1 MRMTLNISVIVCA
14 LAMLCGCGVKPATT
28 AGSSQP
34 APAVRVPRFEADS
47 AMAHVLAQCA
57 FGPRVPGTPAHE
69 QCGRW
74 IRQQLERWA
83 DTVVVQ
89 QGQVSTFD
97 GVPLTA
103 TNLVGVVNP
112 GAKQRLLLLAHWDC
126 RPWADADPDVSKRRQ
141 PVLGA
146 NDAASGV
153 AVLLEV
159 AKCLH
164 ESRPE
169 VGIDLLM
176 VDVEDW
182 GDSGADNE
190 ESWALGTQYWLAH
203 PHEPGYKPVFG
214 ILLDMVG
221 ARGAQFAPEF
231 FSQQYAGGF
240 VEHVWDAAGAAGCA
254 SWFVTGQGGAVTDDH
269 VFVNRTGIP
278 CIDIID
284 LRAGTE
290 HGFFEGWHTTHD
302 TPDVIDPAVLGA
314 VGQTLLQVIYNF

>member
-203 PHEPGYKPVFG
+203 PHEPTWWVPAGRSSPLSSSRSSMRAVSWSTCG
-214 ILLDMVG
+214 MPP
-221 ARGAQFAPEF
+221 ARPAAP
-231 FSQQYAGGF
+231 AG
-240 VEHVWDAAGAAGCA
+240 
-254 SWFVTGQGGAVTDDH
+254 
-269 VFVNRTGIP
+269 
-278 CIDIID
+278 
-284 LRAGTE
+284 L
-290 HGFFEGWHTTHD
+290 
-302 TPDVIDPAVLGA
+302 
-314 VGQTLLQVIYNF
+314 

>member
-141 PVLGA
+141 PVPLVVSCVAGA
-146 NDAASGV
+146 LSYVVLYMLKTAIYGAIAGNIWAPVASKFPASIINAGAAIVATPIFYSAVRPALKASGV
-153 AVLLEV
+153 LKDLEWV
-159 AKCLH
+159 K
-164 ESRPE
+164 
-169 VGIDLLM
+169 D
-176 VDVEDW
+176 
-182 GDSGADNE
+182 
-190 ESWALGTQYWLAH
+190 
-203 PHEPGYKPVFG
+203 
-214 ILLDMVG
+214 
-221 ARGAQFAPEF
+221 
-231 FSQQYAGGF
+231 
-240 VEHVWDAAGAAGCA
+240 
-254 SWFVTGQGGAVTDDH
+254 
-269 VFVNRTGIP
+269 
-278 CIDIID
+278 
-284 LRAGTE
+284 
-290 HGFFEGWHTTHD
+290 
-302 TPDVIDPAVLGA
+302 
-314 VGQTLLQVIYNF
+314 